1 MAKKRKKYITQKKA
15 RIKIGS
21 SIPRYIG
28 IAFLSLLLGAGLT
41 YHYFDAGNVTQVLFK
56 IAELEI
62 QVNSYEN
69 QISELELQLQMN
81 AVGSDKLK
89 SDLKQ
94 VKEENNALK
103 EEILFYEKIVGKR
116 SR

>member
-1 MAKKRKKYITQKKA
+1 MAKKRKKYITQKQA

-41 YHYFDAGNVTQVLFK
+41 YNYFDAGNVTQVLFK

>member
-1 MAKKRKKYITQKKA
+1 
-15 RIKIGS
+15 
-21 SIPRYIG
+21 
-28 IAFLSLLLGAGLT
+28 
-41 YHYFDAGNVTQVLFK
+41 
-56 IAELEI
+56 
-62 QVNSYEN
+62 
-69 QISELELQLQMN
+69 MN